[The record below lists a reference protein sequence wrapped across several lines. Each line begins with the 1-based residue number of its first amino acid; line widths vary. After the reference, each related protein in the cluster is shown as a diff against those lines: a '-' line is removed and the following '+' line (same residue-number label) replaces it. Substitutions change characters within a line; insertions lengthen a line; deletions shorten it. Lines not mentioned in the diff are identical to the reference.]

1 MEGEEKEIPEDLK
14 HSQQSHRF
22 AAQIHAIS
30 GSQKENNL
38 KSGIKFKVNLNM

>member
-14 HSQQSHRF
+14 HSQHSHRL

-30 GSQKENNL
+30 GSQKEKKKTTLSQELSL
-38 KSGIKFKVNLNM
+38 K